1 MCISAIKMDEEEK
14 KKIKRL
20 VEDLVCSTDLQ
31 LDHQKMKTLKSKCKT
46 SDDFLSEV
54 HQQLFR
60 NLTKKN
66 SEIRI
71 LCLDIL
77 DELFSRSHYFRTLVL
92 ESFDSITL
100 LCVGVDSLNPLPLPA
115 AAAKKLQSNAIRI
128 IKGRNRFKTKI
139 VILVNHLCAFLK
151 VKSYQYGKRFFTI
164 LCGNQCPP
172 STWNLFTRQNGL
184 NENSFISIFL
194 YISCSKKHL

>member
-1 MCISAIKMDEEEK
+1 MDEEK

-31 LDHQKMKTLKSKCKT
+31 LDQQKMKSLKSKCKT
-46 SDDFLSEV
+46 SDDCLSEV

-66 SEIRI
+66 SDIRI

-77 DELFSRSHYFRTLVL
+77 DELFSRSHYFRTQVL

-115 AAAKKLQSNAIRI
+115 AAARKLQSNAIRI
-128 IKGRNRFKTKI
+128 IKGRNTYNTKI
-139 VILVNHLCAFLK
+139 ILVNHC
-151 VKSYQYGKRFFTI
+151 V
-164 LCGNQCPP
+164 
-172 STWNLFTRQNGL
+172 LFKN
-184 NENSFISIFL
+184 
-194 YISCSKKHL
+194 

>member
-1 MCISAIKMDEEEK
+1 MCISANRMNEEEK

-31 LDHQKMKTLKSKCKT
+31 LDQQKMKSLKSKCKI
-46 SDDFLSEV
+46 SDNFLSEV

-60 NLTKKN
+60 NLAKKN
-66 SEIRI
+66 SDIRI
-71 LCLDIL
+71 LCLDVL

-128 IKGRNRFKTKI
+128 INGRNTLNTKI
-139 VILVNHLCAFLK
+139 IILVNHLCAFLK
-151 VKSYQYGKRFFTI
+151 VKSYQNGKRFFYQFMWKPITPLPLKPI
-164 LCGNQCPP
+164 HERKW
-172 STWNLFTRQNGL
+172 TKWKKFH
-184 NENSFISIFL
+184 I
-194 YISCSKKHL
+194 YISV